1 MLVVCS
7 LCAEEAVV
15 LAQATPTIVTTP
27 NPAAGTVGATLNDS
41 ATLALGVNPTG
52 SILFKLFSP
61 ADPTCSGTPA
71 SATVYS
77 QSVTV
82 NAGNGTYSTSPG
94 YVSTTPGTYHWTAAY
109 SGDSNNAA
117 VSSLCAEEA
126 VVLAQATPTIVT
138 TPNPAAGTVGAT
150 LNDRSEERRV
160 GKECR
165 SRWSPYH

>member
-1 MLVVCS
+1 MD
-7 LCAEEAVV
+7 
-15 LAQATPTIVTTP
+15 QATPAIGPTP
-27 NPAAGTVGATLNDS
+27 NPTAVTVGATLNDS

-71 SATVYS
+71 SATDYS
-77 QSVTV
+77 QLDTRNGD
-82 NAGNGTYSTSPG
+82 NATYSTSSS

-126 VVLAQATPTIVT
+126 VVLAQAT
-138 TPNPAAGTVGAT
+138 
-150 LNDRSEERRV
+150 RSEERRV